1 MKKITTLVLFL
12 TTVISLLRSQS
23 YIETREVFKTSTNY
37 NFSNEWQFISS
48 DLYLFNANKFNFILN
63 RISPVKKKRI
73 NIFKKKNNEVIRNLL
88 VTANLEGLGDLDKLT
103 YPLFNFVVKKDDEGN
118 YKVEVSDPEAIRIV
132 DDVPMSAIN
141 GYIGVKVNV
150 KIYSDKNKPE
160 IYKFISKQLQ
170 VAASLS
176 AANTTE
182 AALKVVGEIGK
193 MMENDA
199 AGREYEFSS
208 TIRIYEEEN
217 FDRQINS
224 ISIFVFVPVNEKTPT
239 INTKKLQNFM
249 DTARVST
256 LSKNDIEKL
265 IRITRYPY
273 LVAVNYRT
281 KYKPKI
287 SDDIDEQSLK
297 SRSVK
302 NETNYK
308 NGMIS
313 REVYL
318 QEKSLIDF
326 LQQYVQLKKD
336 INTYKLNYKS
346 KITEDFTIQLF
357 LVLQD
362 YWKLKNTYAIIDK
375 ANAEDSL
382 YKNQFKPIYQRYLV
396 NSSLLFEYNSE
407 LRAVREHVETIYSLE
422 TEGSSKLDSAS
433 RENYLRKLKAVTIP
447 QREKNSEEAIIT
459 NRWINNLEKEQYSQY
474 FMPKI
479 NEYQNLP
486 LDQESLEKIQ
496 NFKLSA
502 TKSYCDLCK
511 INVNKFVENY
521 MKRYDEY
528 NYQKALDDQKRTV
541 EKDKILVFKYN
552 KQKNCLISMIDSLY
566 PDGNY
571 PDNILLVKQTIQNID
586 KKIKNFNDLL
596 NNSQNY
602 VTTDEINAYISNLRD
617 LRTSIETDFT
627 AICKTEPQLCNCD
640 EFKDNEKSAQNN

>member
-1 MKKITTLVLFL
+1 MKKTIVFL
-12 TTVISLLRSQS
+12 LILNIGLNAIFAQS
-23 YIETREVFKTSTNY
+23 YIETREIFKTSTNY
-37 NFSNEWQFISS
+37 KFSNEWQFISS

-63 RISPVKKKRI
+63 RISPVKKKKFR
-73 NIFKKKNNEVIRNLL
+73 IFKKKNNEIIRNLL

-103 YPLFNFVVKKDDEGN
+103 YPLFNFVVKKDEDGN

-150 KIYSDKNKPE
+150 KIYSNKNKPE

-224 ISIFVFVPVNEKTPT
+224 ISIFVFVPVNEKTPHFT
-239 INTKKLQNFM
+239 TKKLQNFM

-256 LSKNDIEKL
+256 LSKNDIQKL
-265 IRITRYPY
+265 IHITRYPY

-287 SDDIDEQSLK
+287 SDDIDEQALE

-326 LQQYVQLKKD
+326 LQQYIQLKKD

-357 LVLQD
+357 LALQD
-362 YWKLKNTYAIIDK
+362 YWKLKNTYTIIDK
-375 ANAEDSL
+375 ANTDDSL
-382 YKNQFKPIYQRYLV
+382 YKNQFQPVYQRYLV
-396 NSSLLFEYNSE
+396 NSSLLFEYNSD
-407 LRAVREHVETIYSLE
+407 LRAVREHVETIYTLE
-422 TEGSSKLDSAS
+422 TEGSAKLDSAS
-433 RENYLRKLKAVTIP
+433 RESYLRKLKAITIP
-447 QREKNSEEAIIT
+447 QREINSEEAVIT
-459 NRWINNLEKEQYSQY
+459 NRWINNLKKEQYSKC

-479 NEYQNLP
+479 NDYQNLP

-511 INVNKFVENY
+511 INVNKFVESY
-521 MKRYDEY
+521 LKRYDEY
-528 NYQKALDDQKRTV
+528 NYQKALNEQKKTV

-552 KQKNCLISMIDSLY
+552 KQKNCLNTMIDSLY
-566 PDGNY
+566 PDKNY

-586 KKIKNFNDLL
+586 KKIKNFNNLL
-596 NNSQNY
+596 NTSQNY

-627 AICKTEPQLCNCD
+627 AICQTEPQLCNCD
-640 EFKDNEKSAQNN
+640 EFKDNEKPAKNN